1 MNNKKM
7 STGKKVVIGAG
18 VGAGLAALSAGAYY
32 FLGPK
37 GKAHQKKAKALVAKY
52 KPEIAKL
59 ANKLDSEWKSVSKTV
74 SKNVKKVKKAV
85 RK

>member
-7 STGKKVVIGAG
+7 SKGKKVAIGAG
-18 VGAGLAALSAGAYY
+18 IGAGIAALSAGAYY

-52 KPEIAKL
+52 KPEIKKL
-59 ANKLDSEWKSVSKTV
+59 ANKLESEWKNVSQTV
-74 SKNVKKVKKAV
+74 HKKIKKST
-85 RK
+85 KK